1 MNPTVNE
8 LNVNQCDTN
17 VLIVGA
23 GMTGLTLACDLLR
36 RGINFRIIEKLPEYF
51 PGSRGKGLSPRS
63 LEVMDDL
70 GVLESLIPLGY
81 FRPIFR
87 QYDGSKVLQ
96 DVDVNAG
103 HEPTSNTPYASTFW
117 IPQFQIE
124 RVLREQL
131 FNGGKHVELD
141 TEITE
146 LEQNEHFVTATVR
159 KGASTQTI
167 KCLYLVAADGGK
179 NFVRKYLNIGFLG
192 ETREK
197 MQMLVGDVHVD
208 GLDHQHTH
216 MWGRHPDGFLALTPF
231 PQIDIFQFQAV
242 VPPGFDE
249 EPTLEL
255 FQRIFFERTG
265 MKVRIFEP
273 TWLSSFKVN
282 IRMVDRSIVGRVFI
296 AGDAAHVHSPA
307 GGQGMNTGLQDAYNL
322 SWKLGLVLQGADPQ
336 LLETYQEERLPVAT
350 SVLKL
355 STKLLDK
362 FQSFKRDLPNDDE
375 RFQLILNYRNS
386 SLSIQPAALDLPL
399 QAGDRA
405 PNAALTD
412 GNGNPTSLFDLFRGS
427 HFTLLFTARSLSED
441 LDQITG
447 SFPNVKAYCIESDE
461 AAKDERSNFYADS
474 GNSFKTVYGNTKGII
489 YLVRPDG
496 YIGFIGDN
504 TQIPVLNVY
513 LNRLLSRLSTVPSM
527 SYNSVIRSINTVI

>member
-1 MNPTVNE
+1 MIKIGKE
-8 LNVNQCDTN
+8 FNVNQCDTN

-36 RGINFRIIEKLPEYF
+36 RGINFRIIEKLPDYF

-70 GVLESLIPLGY
+70 GVLESLLPLGY

-87 QYDGSKVLQ
+87 QYDGPNVLQ
-96 DVDVNAG
+96 DVDVNEG

-131 FNGGKHVELD
+131 FKGGKNVELD

-146 LEQNEHFVTATVR
+146 IEQNEHFVTATVR
-159 KGASTQTI
+159 KGTSTQTI
-167 KCLYLVAADGGK
+167 NCLYLVAADGGK
-179 NFVRKYLNIGFLG
+179 SFIRKYLNIGFLG

-216 MWGRHPDGFLALTPF
+216 MWGKHPDGFLALTPF
-231 PQIDIFQFQAV
+231 PQTDIFQFQAV
-242 VPPGFDE
+242 VPPDFDH
-249 EPTLEL
+249 EPTLEI
-255 FQRIFFERTG
+255 FQQILLKRTG
-265 MKVRIFEP
+265 MNIRIFEP
-273 TWLSSFKVN
+273 TWLSFFKVN

-322 SWKLGLVLQGADPQ
+322 GWKLGLVLQGAGDH
-336 LLETYQEERLPVAT
+336 LLDTYQEERLPVAA

-375 RFQLILNYRNS
+375 RFQLTLNYRNS
-386 SLSIQPAALDLPL
+386 SLSVQPVELGLPL

-405 PNAALTD
+405 PDASLMD
-412 GNGNPTSLFDLFRGS
+412 GKGNLTSLFNLFRGP
-427 HFTLLFTARSLSED
+427 HFTLLFTSQSLSSNLMEG
-441 LDQITG
+441 TG
-447 SFPNVKAYCIESDE
+447 FYPNIKTYCINTDPS
-461 AAKDERSNFYADS
+461 AKDNKSTCFTDAED
-474 GNSFKTVYGNTKGII
+474 SFKSVYGNVKNVV
-489 YLVRPDG
+489 YLIRPDG
-496 YIGFIGDN
+496 YIGFIGNKDH
-504 TQIPVLNVY
+504 IPALLKY
-513 LNRLLSRLSTVPSM
+513 LKGLTFRTPYIPSLS
-527 SYNSVIRSINTVI
+527 